1 MLIIANNSKKAEG
14 EMAKPQRLFPSALFL
29 VLCLTGTF
37 SLSTPLW
44 AQSSGN
50 LPPDLQNLIN
60 ESLKANPNIKQLS
73 ELKSAAEEAI
83 KPAGA
88 LDNPQIG
95 FGLLNLPTDTF
106 SFGQEPMTQKS
117 LSLSQKIPF
126 PGKRRLRSE
135 VATEQARSDDL
146 LYKDKENEIRA
157 LVIQRYWNL
166 ALAYSGYDI
175 TQRNK
180 QFWEQV
186 VKVAE
191 TRYSVGQTRQPDV
204 LQAQVELGNY
214 LNRLLQWRQRQESLA
229 ADLNALRSQ
238 PPQTPVSKPQPLRN
252 RPFTLK
258 LDDLLTQAQNRPQL
272 QALKALIARQEKTVE
287 LAKKDYYPDF
297 TFGLAYG
304 FRDTL
309 PPPVSRK
316 QADFFTY
323 TFMMDL
329 PIWWNSKIKPRIR
342 EAVNRQAAAKE
353 TYQAFWDRLGAAIKD
368 RYDKLQR
375 LHQQII
381 LYDRGIIPQ
390 AQQAASAS
398 LADYSVGMLDF
409 ARMYQNQIA
418 AFNAELSLQEFLK
431 DFEENWAELEWLVGA
446 ELPRSAGG
454 KK

>member
-1 MLIIANNSKKAEG
+1 
-14 EMAKPQRLFPSALFL
+14 MAKARRFFSGAWFL
-29 VLCLTGTF
+29 VLCLIGTL
-37 SLSTPLW
+37 SLSTPLK

-60 ESLKANPNIKQLS
+60 ESLKANPDIKQRS
-73 ELKSAAEEAI
+73 ELQSAAEEAI

-88 LDNPQIG
+88 LDNPQFG

-117 LSLSQKIPF
+117 ISLSQKIPF

-135 VATEQARSDDL
+135 VAAEQARSDEL
-146 LYKDKENEIRA
+146 LYKDKKNEIRA

-166 ALAYSGYDI
+166 SLAYSGYDI
-175 TQRNK
+175 TERNK
-180 QFWEQV
+180 QFWDQV

-214 LNRLLQWRQRQESLA
+214 LNRLLQWRQRQESLV

-238 PPQTPVSKPQPLRN
+238 PPQTPVSKPQPLQTRAFN
-252 RPFTLK
+252 LK
-258 LDDLLTQAQNRPQL
+258 LDDLLAQARNRPQL
-272 QALKALIARQEKTVE
+272 EALNALIARQDKAVD

-297 TFGLAYG
+297 NIGLAYG
-304 FRDTL
+304 FRNTL
-309 PPPVSRK
+309 GPPVNRK
-316 QADFFTY
+316 QADFFTS
-323 TFMMDL
+323 TFMVDL

-342 EAVNRQAAAKE
+342 EAVDRRAAAKE
-353 TYQAFWDRLGAAIKD
+353 AYRAFWDRLSAAIKD
-368 RYDKLQR
+368 RYDKLLR
-375 LHQQII
+375 LHHQII
-381 LYDRGIIPQ
+381 LYEKGIIPQ

-431 DFEENWAELEWLVGA
+431 EFEENWAELEWLVGA
-446 ELPRSAGG
+446 ELPRPPGG
-454 KK
+454 KR

>member
-1 MLIIANNSKKAEG
+1 MPRTALEG
-14 EMAKPQRLFPSALFL
+14 GIGVKWRQWRYILAAWAVFTALLVGAGQPRLA
-29 VLCLTGTF
+29 
-37 SLSTPLW
+37 W
-44 AQSSGN
+44 AQERPSGM
-50 LPPDLQNLIN
+50 PSDLQNLIT
-60 ESLKANPNIKQLS
+60 EALKANAEIKQRA

-88 LDNPQIG
+88 LDNPQAG
-95 FGLLNLPTDTF
+95 FAILNLPTDTW
-106 SFGQEPMTQKS
+106 SFAQEPMTQKAF
-117 LSLSQKIPF
+117 SLSQKIPF

-135 VATEQARSDDL
+135 VAEEQARSDDL
-146 LYKDKENEIRA
+146 LYKDKKNEIRA

-175 TQRNK
+175 TQHNK

-191 TRYSVGQTRQPDV
+191 TRYSVGQTRQADV

-214 LNRLLQWRQRQESLA
+214 LNRLLQWRQRQESLV

-238 PPQTPVSKPQPLRN
+238 PPQTPISKPQPLHPRS
-252 RPFTLK
+252 FSLK
-258 LDDLLTQAQNRPQL
+258 LDDLLAQAKNRPQL
-272 QALKALIARQEKTVE
+272 EALKALIARQDRAVE

-297 TFGLAYG
+297 TIGLAYG
-304 FRDTL
+304 LREKLD
-309 PPPVSRK
+309 PPVNRN
-316 QADFFTY
+316 QADFFTSAF
-323 TFMMDL
+323 TIDL
-329 PIWWNSKIKPRIR
+329 PIWWDSKIKPRIR
-342 EAVNRQAAAKE
+342 EAVDRKAAAKE
-353 TYQAFWDRLGAAIKD
+353 TYQAFWDRLGAAVKD
-368 RYDKLQR
+368 RHDKLMR
-375 LHQQII
+375 LHHQII
-381 LYDRGIIPQ
+381 LYERGIIPQ

-398 LADYSVGMLDF
+398 LADYSVGRLDF